1 MSLSVPPAPVV
12 PSFAWAKALASP
24 ATEFAATSLQGLA
37 GEIPAGLQGTLYR
50 NGPARL
56 QRGGITVGHW
66 FDGDGA
72 ILRVQFAEGQAVAN
86 YRYVQSAGFQDE
98 EAADQYL
105 YRGYGT
111 MAPGSLWQR
120 WRAQIKNAANT
131 SVLALPDRLLALW
144 EGGLPHGLDL
154 ETLETQGIDALGGL
168 RPSDSFSAHPKRH
181 PRTGEIFS
189 IGVIAGGR
197 PVLQIYRC
205 DPSGHVKDTKRIDLN
220 GIPLIHDFALAD
232 RYLVFCVSPVR
243 LNPLPAVF
251 GLQTFSDALQW
262 QPKWGTQI
270 IVVEADS
277 LEVLAWEQ
285 AEPWYQW
292 HFGHSVLNGDDTI
305 GLDLVRYADFAT
317 NQQLKEVAAGQVLT
331 PAEAQLWHYRIDPHS
346 GKILEEHCAVERHC
360 EFPVAY
366 VPAEGPALTYLSA
379 HRTLPTPTGDFFDAV
394 AQFNPQTQEVTLA
407 DPGPGY
413 YPSEAI
419 PVPDRHNPG
428 QHWVITVVYNS
439 HDHRSEVWIYDGNA
453 FGADPVA
460 RLLLPAV
467 IPHSF
472 HGTWHSGLDAWGS

>member
-1 MSLSVPPAPVV
+1 MSLSAPPAPAV
-12 PSFAWAKALASP
+12 PSFAWAKALAHP
-24 ATEFAATSLQGLA
+24 ATEFAATPLTPLA
-37 GEIPAGLQGTLYR
+37 GEIPAGLRGTLYR

-56 QRGGITVGHW
+56 ERDGLPVGHW

-72 ILRVQFAEGQAVAN
+72 ILRVQFADGGAEAT

-98 EAADQYL
+98 ESADQYL
-105 YRGYGT
+105 YRGYGSF
-111 MAPGSLWQR
+111 APGSLWQR
-120 WRAQIKNAANT
+120 WQSQVKNAANT

-154 ETLETQGIDALGGL
+154 ETLDTHGIDTLGSL
-168 RPSDSFSAHPKRH
+168 RPNDAFSAHPKRH
-181 PRTGEIFS
+181 PRTGEIFNV
-189 IGVIAGGR
+189 GVIAGGR

-205 DPSGHVKDTKRIDLN
+205 DPSGHVKDTQRIDLN

-232 RYLVFCVSPVR
+232 RYLVFCISPVR
-243 LNPLPAVF
+243 LNPLPAVL

-292 HFGHSVLNGDDTI
+292 HFGHSVLHPDDTI
-305 GLDLVRYADFAT
+305 GLDLARYADFAT
-317 NQQLKEVAAGQVLT
+317 NQQLKEVATGQILT

-346 GKILEEHCAVERHC
+346 GQILEQHCAVDRHC
-360 EFPVAY
+360 EFPTTHALTD
-366 VPAEGPALTYLSA
+366 GLALTYLNV
-379 HRTLPTPTGDFFDAV
+379 HRTTPTPLGDFFNAV
-394 AQFNPQTQEVTLA
+394 AQFNPHTETLTLA

-419 PVPDRHNPG
+419 PVQDRHNPH

-453 FGADPVA
+453 FGPDPIA
-460 RLLLPAV
+460 RLALPAV

-472 HGTWHSGLDAWGS
+472 HGTWHG

>member
-1 MSLSVPPAPVV
+1 MSLSAPPSSTV
-12 PSFAWAKALASP
+12 PSFAWAKALSQP
-24 ATEFAATSLQGLA
+24 ATEFAATPLQSLTGQ
-37 GEIPAGLQGTLYR
+37 IPPGLQGTLYR

-56 QRGGITVGHW
+56 QRGGLAVGHW

-72 ILRVQFAEGQAVAN
+72 ILRVQFAAGEAAAT

-154 ETLETQGIDALGGL
+154 ETLETKGIDALGGL

-189 IGVIAGGR
+189 IGVIAGGK

-251 GLQTFSDALQW
+251 SLQTFSEALQW

-270 IVVEADS
+270 IVVEAES

-292 HFGHSVLNGDDTI
+292 HFGHSALNGDDTI

-317 NQQLKEVAAGQVLT
+317 NQQLKEVAAGQILT

-346 GKILEEHCAVERHC
+346 GKILEHHCAVDRHC
-360 EFPVAY
+360 EFPVAH
-366 VPAEGPALTYLSA
+366 VPSEGPALTYLSA
-379 HRTLPTPTGDFFDAV
+379 HRTLPTPKGDFFDAV
-394 AQFNPQTQEVTLA
+394 AQFNPQTQETTLA
-407 DPGPGY
+407 EAGPGY

-419 PVPDRHNPG
+419 PVTDRHDAH
-428 QHWVITVVYNS
+428 QHWVVTVVYNS

-453 FGADPVA
+453 FGTEPVA
-460 RLLLPAV
+460 RLRLPEV

-472 HGTWHSGLDAWGS
+472 HGTWR